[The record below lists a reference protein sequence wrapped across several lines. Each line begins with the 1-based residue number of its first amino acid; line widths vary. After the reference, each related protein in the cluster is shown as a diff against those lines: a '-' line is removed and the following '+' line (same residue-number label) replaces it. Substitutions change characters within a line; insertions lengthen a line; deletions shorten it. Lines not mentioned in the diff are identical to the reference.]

1 VASLS
6 GDEFKSYFEREQLPK
21 FSCGFR
27 AIDRVSGGGLRVGD
41 MSIVGASTGH
51 GKSAFAEQIALNMS
65 RDTSVLFLPL
75 EMGAADTYARMSVK
89 VERRA
94 KATGLYAVSTPG
106 KAASGTVTELNNRS
120 LVVHEPATMPIFTVQ
135 DLTRLMAHA
144 RCKVVIVDHVRHIT
158 GWLMDGAKSSH
169 VSPSIILQQLQHA
182 ARELQIHVMLCA
194 QLNRGSYQGKPGLA
208 HLQDTSSLEQLA
220 TQVFLLHRPFIKVAG
235 HDNVMEISVAKNR
248 AGPTCLLHYHWDGPT
263 MMLMPMTDE
272 EEAAVTCCDRI
283 AK

>member
-1 VASLS
+1 MASLS

-41 MSIVGASTGH
+41 ISIVGASTGH

-75 EMGAADTYARMSVK
+75 EMGEADTYARMCVK
-89 VERRA
+89 LERRA

-120 LVVHEPATMPIFTVQ
+120 LVVYEPVTMPIFTVQ
-135 DLTRLMAHA
+135 DLTLLMAHA

-220 TQVFLLHRPFIKVAG
+220 TQVFLLHRP
-235 HDNVMEISVAKNR
+235 
-248 AGPTCLLHYHWDGPT
+248 
-263 MMLMPMTDE
+263 
-272 EEAAVTCCDRI
+272 
-283 AK
+283 